1 MGEFALIFRD
11 RWMSIVKKMKI
22 KEERG
27 RQTREREEYAKE
39 WVEDEERK
47 K

>member
-1 MGEFALIFRD
+1 MSRGETGEFALIFRD

-27 RQTREREEYAKE
+27 RQTRERGICKG
-39 WVEDEERK
+39 VGGR
-47 K
+47 